1 MLNYFDWSVNSFMN
15 NQNDSHQTQLAA
27 ACILLSVADADEVL
41 EDKELETISDI
52 LQEFFTIN
60 KNNTTSLLNE
70 ATQTW
75 QKSTDLYQ
83 FGAQLNHNFNHDDK
97 LDFIS
102 CVFEVAY
109 ADGDLHYLEHHTIKK
124 IANILQLHR
133 NEIIA
138 AKAEIESFLD

>member
-1 MLNYFDWSVNSFMN
+1 MN
-15 NQNDSHQTQLAA
+15 NQNDSHKTHLAA

-41 EDKELETISDI
+41 EDKELEIISEI

-60 KNNTTSLLNE
+60 KNNAASLLDE
-70 ATQTW
+70 AIQTW
-75 QKSTDLYQ
+75 HESTDLFQ
-83 FGAQLNHNFNHDDK
+83 FGAQLNQHFSHDDK

-109 ADGDLHYLEHHTIKK
+109 ADGDLHYLEHHTVKK

-133 NEIIA
+133 DEIIA

>member
-1 MLNYFDWSVNSFMN
+1 MN

-41 EDKELETISDI
+41 ENEELEIISEI

-60 KNNTTSLLNE
+60 KNNTATLLDE
-70 ATQTW
+70 ATQIW
-75 QKSTDLYQ
+75 QESTDLFQ
-83 FGAQLNHNFNHDDK
+83 FGTQLNQNFSHDDK

-109 ADGDLHYLEHHTIKK
+109 ADGDLHYLEHHTVKK

-133 NEIIA
+133 DEIIA

>member
-1 MLNYFDWSVNSFMN
+1 MN

-41 EDKELETISDI
+41 ENKELEIISEI

-60 KNNTTSLLNE
+60 KNNTTSLLDE

-75 QKSTDLYQ
+75 QESTDLFH
-83 FGAQLNHNFNHDDK
+83 FGAQLNQHFSHDDK

-109 ADGDLHYLEHHTIKK
+109 ADGDLHYLEHHTVKK

-133 NEIIA
+133 DEIIA